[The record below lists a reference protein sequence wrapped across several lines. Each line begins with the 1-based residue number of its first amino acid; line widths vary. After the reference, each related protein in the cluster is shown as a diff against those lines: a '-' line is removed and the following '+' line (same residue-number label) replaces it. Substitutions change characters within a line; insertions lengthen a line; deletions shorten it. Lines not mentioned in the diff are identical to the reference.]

1 MASGTYLTSALG
13 RSVHL
18 EDVLKA
24 IMPDYRQGAY
34 ILDYLNV
41 GYGMLTINQ
50 KKMVREFFKLEVE
63 DESERL

>member
-1 MASGTYLTSALG
+1 M
-13 RSVHL
+13 HL

-41 GYGMLTINQ
+41 GYGMLTTNQ